1 MKASKI
7 FRNVMIFLFVVFIAL
22 FISQANGYYEYQEYK
37 KVALTKE
44 QIKEFESDVK
54 AGKKIDLKDYVG
66 NTKKDYGNTV
76 SNVGLSVSKKIEKYF
91 KKAMDLSFGALAQVV
106 NEEK

>member
-7 FRNVMIFLFVVFIAL
+7 FKNIMIVLFIIFVAL
-22 FISQANGYYEYQEYK
+22 FLSQVNGYYEYQEYK
-37 KVALTKE
+37 KVALTNE

-66 NTKKDYGNTV
+66 NTKKEYGNVV
-76 SNVGLSVSKKIEKYF
+76 SNMGLTVSKKIEKYV
-91 KKAMDLSFGALAQVV
+91 KKAVNKSFGILSDLVS
-106 NEEK
+106 E

>member
-7 FRNVMIFLFVVFIAL
+7 FKNIMVILFIIFIAL
-22 FISQANGYYEYQEYK
+22 FLSQANGYYEYQEYK
-37 KVALTKE
+37 KVALTNE

-66 NTKKDYGNTV
+66 NTKKEYGNVV
-76 SNVGLSVSKKIEKYF
+76 SNMGLKVSKKIEKYV
-91 KKAMDLSFGALAQVV
+91 KKAINTSFGVLEDLV
-106 NEEK
+106 NE

>member
-7 FRNVMIFLFVVFIAL
+7 FKNIMVILFIIFIAL
-22 FISQANGYYEYQEYK
+22 FLSQANGYYEYQEYK
-37 KVALTKE
+37 KVALTNE

-66 NTKKDYGNTV
+66 NTKKEYGNLV
-76 SNVGLSVSKKIEKYF
+76 SNMGLKVSKKIEKYV
-91 KKAMDLSFGALAQVV
+91 KKAVNKSFGVLSDLVS
-106 NEEK
+106 E

>member
-7 FRNVMIFLFVVFIAL
+7 FKNIIIVLFIIFIAL
-22 FISQANGYYEYQEYK
+22 FLSQANGYYEYQEYK
-37 KVALTKE
+37 KVALTNE

-66 NTKKDYGNTV
+66 NTKKEYGNVV
-76 SNVGLSVSKKIEKYF
+76 SNMGLKVSKKIEKYV
-91 KKAMDLSFGALAQVV
+91 KKAVNKSFGILSDLVS
-106 NEEK
+106 E